1 MILDSSRTD
10 INLLRLVNS
19 QERETD
25 IYILQYCRVV
35 EVVTLSV
42 WEYPQAWTGIWPRL
56 YIFWACVCDDDISDV
71 RDSCKLYNVYWECW
85 VDQPSSLTLYQGL
98 SFKRFP
104 NSHAWFSISTT
115 VKPAQLTDYL
125 SLHQSISSIS
135 PHPWSVLNH
144 SHNIHTSN
152 LSIRSGLH

>member
-42 WEYPQAWTGIWPRL
+42 
-56 YIFWACVCDDDISDV
+56 
-71 RDSCKLYNVYWECW
+71 
-85 VDQPSSLTLYQGL
+85 
-98 SFKRFP
+98 
-104 NSHAWFSISTT
+104 
-115 VKPAQLTDYL
+115 
-125 SLHQSISSIS
+125 
-135 PHPWSVLNH
+135 
-144 SHNIHTSN
+144 
-152 LSIRSGLH
+152 